1 MFFSKKDE
9 LVGLDIGSSSVKMV
23 ELTELKGNRYRL
35 KNFGLSILPRDS
47 IINGEIKNSQNVV
60 STIKRLSENV
70 KIKNKNIAVS
80 ISGHSVIIKKL
91 SMASMKDEEL
101 EEKIQWEAEQYIP
114 FTLDEVNIDF
124 QVLGVNPSAPDQIEI
139 LLIATKKTS
148 VNEYDETIMEAG
160 LIGRVLDINNL
171 ALENMFEINY
181 PEELEGTKAIIDI
194 GAGVININIIK
205 EGIYLFN
212 RSIFLGGSYI
222 TEEIQKKLD
231 VSYEESETI
240 KLGGKIEGIDYSEVV
255 NIIKDSINN
264 FSNEIQK
271 SIDFFNSSTDEIID
285 KIFISG
291 GGSKIKGI
299 DNVIENNLKIPVEI
313 IDPFKNIEFDTKVFD
328 HEYIKYIAPQAAVGV
343 GLALRKEGDS

>member
-35 KNFGLSILPRDS
+35 KNFGLAILPRDS
-47 IINGEIKNSQNVV
+47 IINGDIKNSQNVV
-60 STIKRLSENV
+60 STIKSLSENL

-124 QVLGVNPSAPDQIEI
+124 QVLGVNPSASDQIEI

-212 RSIFLGGSYI
+212 RSIFLGGNYI
-222 TEEIQKKLD
+222 TEEIQKRMD
-231 VSYEESETI
+231 VSYEEAETI

-255 NIIKDSINN
+255 NIIRDSINN

-271 SIDFFNSSTDEIID
+271 SIDFFTSSTDEIID

>member
-35 KNFGLSILPRDS
+35 KNFGLAILPRDS
-47 IINGEIKNSQNVV
+47 IINGDIKNSQNVV
-60 STIKRLSENV
+60 STIKSLSENL

-212 RSIFLGGSYI
+212 RSIFLGGNYI
-222 TEEIQKKLD
+222 TEEIQKRMD
-231 VSYEESETI
+231 VSYEEAETI

-255 NIIKDSINN
+255 NIIRDSINN

-271 SIDFFNSSTDEIID
+271 SIDFFTSSTDEIID